1 MLAHAPAVVPA
12 QAGTSHPTSPV
23 GRGRR
28 WQAAGE
34 GPLAADA
41 RTRETPPMALADER
55 CVELN
60 ARSALATTAETAA
73 MLAGL
78 PDWSVTNEGGID
90 QLVRAF
96 RFETFALA
104 LAFTNA
110 VGEAA
115 EAQGHHPRIVTE
127 YGRVTVSWWT
137 HFLGGLHRND
147 FIMAARTDALAQEI
161 RG

>member
-1 MLAHAPAVVPA
+1 MLAQGAVPSFLRRQEPRLLCKA
-12 QAGTSHPTSPV
+12 RLRAG
-23 GRGRR
+23 
-28 WQAAGE
+28 
-34 GPLAADA
+34 DA
-41 RTRETPPMALADER
+41 SRETPRMALTDEQ

-60 ARSALATTAETAA
+60 AQSTLATTDEAAA

-78 PDWSVTNEGGID
+78 PEWSVANEGGID

-96 RFETFALA
+96 RFGTFLQA

-110 VGEAA
+110 VGGAA
-115 EAQGHHPRIVTE
+115 EEQGHHPRIVTE

-137 HFLGGLHRND
+137 HFLGGLHQND

-161 RG
+161 AG

>member
-1 MLAHAPAVVPA
+1 MLAHA
-12 QAGTSHPTSPV
+12 
-23 GRGRR
+23 
-28 WQAAGE
+28 
-34 GPLAADA
+34 LAPHAP
-41 RTRETPPMALADER
+41 TRETARMALADEQ

-60 ARSALATTAETAA
+60 AESTLATADEAAA
-73 MLAGL
+73 MLAEL
-78 PDWSVTNEGGID
+78 PEWSVANEGGID
-90 QLVRAF
+90 QLVRGF
-96 RFETFALA
+96 RFGTFAQA

-147 FIMAARTDALAQEI
+147 FIMAARTDALAQQI

>member
-1 MLAHAPAVVPA
+1 
-12 QAGTSHPTSPV
+12 
-23 GRGRR
+23 
-28 WQAAGE
+28 
-34 GPLAADA
+34 
-41 RTRETPPMALADER
+41 MALADEQ
-55 CVELN
+55 CVEFNVQSTLP
-60 ARSALATTAETAA
+60 TADEAAA
-73 MLAGL
+73 MLADV
-78 PDWSVTNEGGID
+78 PEWSVANEGGIG

-96 RFETFALA
+96 RFETFAAA

-147 FIMAARTDALAQEI
+147 FIMAARTDALAQAI